1 MAITFDFWL
10 LTRDV
15 RFACGGKT
23 IEFDGGMLTTATVL
37 LSLRLAQRMFIPVTS
52 LVSKVAS
59 TFLPAHRLE
68 LVAFAQTLLERH
80 QLTVLGDG
88 GIWWCVLMVDE
99 LAWMF
104 NSRTSR

>member
-1 MAITFDFWL
+1 MAITFGSWL

-15 RFACGGKT
+15 RFASGGKT
-23 IEFDGGMLTTATVL
+23 TEFDGGMLATATVL
-37 LSLRLAQRMFIPVTS
+37 LSLRLAQWMFIPV
-52 LVSKVAS
+52 LARYERVS

-68 LVAFAQTLLERH
+68 LVAFAQNLLERH
-80 QLTVLGDG
+80 QLTVLRDG